1 MINRSRGA
9 RSRDAGAAPIPTGGD
24 LARWERWRHALQ
36 GAPLPCAVVDL
47 DAFEANARLLLGRV
61 ADAVGATGAPL
72 TLRPATKSVRVPA
85 LLEAFAALGGPRVR
99 GLMTFSARE
108 TAWLHGLG
116 FDDLLLAYP
125 IARPDEARALAE
137 VAAAGGA
144 VTATLDHPDHVS
156 LLAAAARETGATLS
170 VCVDLDVSWR
180 LLGGRLHLGVR
191 RSPIRDAAAAL
202 ALAARAADAGLRVT
216 TVLAYEA
223 QVAGL
228 RERNPTSRHLDPVR
242 RLIRQRSAP
251 LAAARRRDVVEAL
264 RDAGHPIAVVNG
276 GGTGSL
282 ETTAQDGSC
291 TEVTLGSGLL
301 APHLFDGLDGL
312 PLQPAGLF
320 AIAVNRASDPGWVTC
335 ASGGFIASGPPAA
348 DRAPVVHLPPGL
360 TPDRM
365 EGFGEVQTPLA
376 LGRDAPALRIGD
388 PVLCRHAKAGEL
400 AERFDEVLLV
410 RGDRVIDRVP
420 TYRGLGRSFG

>member
-1 MINRSRGA
+1 MARGCV
-9 RSRDAGAAPIPTGGD
+9 DAPR
-24 LARWERWRHALQ
+24 ARWERWRLALRE
-36 GAPLPCAVVDL
+36 AALPCAVVDL
-47 DAFEANARLLLGRV
+47 DAFEANARLLLAG
-61 ADAVGATGAPL
+61 AEGAVGATGAPL
-72 TLRPATKSVRVPA
+72 TLRTATKSVRVPA

-108 TAWLHGLG
+108 TAWLHARG

-125 IARPDEARALAE
+125 VARPDEARALAE

-144 VTATLDHPDHVS
+144 VIATIDHPDHVD
-156 LLAAAARETGATLS
+156 LLAAAARETGAAPS
-170 VCVDLDVSWR
+170 VCVDVDVSWR
-180 LLGGRLHLGVR
+180 PVGGRLHLGVR

-216 TVLAYEA
+216 AVLAYEA

-242 RLIRQRSAP
+242 RLIRRRSAP
-251 LAAARRRDVVEAL
+251 LAAARRREVVAAL
-264 RDAGHPIAVVNG
+264 RDAGHAVAVVNG

-291 TEVTLGSGLL
+291 TEVTVGSGLL
-301 APHLFDGLDGL
+301 APHLFDGLAGL

-320 AIAVNRASDPGWVTC
+320 ALAVSRASDPGWVTC
-335 ASGGFIASGPPAA
+335 ASGGFVASGPPAA
-348 DRAPVVHLPPGL
+348 DRAPIVHLPPGL
-360 TPDRM
+360 APDAM
-365 EGFGEVQTPLA
+365 EGFGEVQTPLR
-376 LGRDAPALRIGD
+376 LGPDAPRLRIGD

-400 AERFDEVLLV
+400 AERFAEVLLV
-410 RGDRVIDRVP
+410 RGDRVVDRVP
-420 TYRGLGRSFG
+420 TYRGLGGAFG